1 MKGRRILV
9 ALSLVTL
16 ALAAIAETAAG
27 EAARNVVAYA
37 LNAGKVDGI
46 NASRTPTPGHLLPLG
61 SNGKFAPSVVP
72 AGPAGPQGPVG
83 AQGPAGPE
91 GAAGPAGPQGPA
103 GEQGP
108 PGPRGVQG
116 EAATKLFAIV
126 DVSTGFVGGSGYL
139 EVTELGTG
147 LVDVR
152 FQQDVSM
159 CAYLATIGA
168 PTAGSPPPKGQI
180 GVAPSP
186 AGTDTVRVEAQ
197 TSTGAA
203 VNRPFHLAVLC

>member
-1 MKGRRILV
+1 MRRKRIVIVLGLV
-9 ALSLVTL
+9 L
-16 ALAAIAETAAG
+16 ALGATTQTAAG
-27 EAARNVVAYA
+27 EAARHVVAYA

-46 NASRTPTPGHLLPLG
+46 SASRTPTAGHLLALG
-61 SNGKFAPSVVP
+61 SNGKFAQSVVP
-72 AGPAGPQGPVG
+72 AGPAGPPGATG

-91 GAAGPAGPQGPA
+91 GPAGATGPQGPA

-108 PGPRGVQG
+108 PGARG
-116 EAATKLFAIV
+116 EPATKLFAIV
-126 DVSTGFVGGSGYL
+126 DLSTGHVSGSGYL
-139 EVTELGTG
+139 EVIELGTG
-147 LVDVR
+147 LADVR
-152 FQQDVSM
+152 FQQDVSA

-168 PTAGSPPPKGQI
+168 PTAGTAPPKGQI